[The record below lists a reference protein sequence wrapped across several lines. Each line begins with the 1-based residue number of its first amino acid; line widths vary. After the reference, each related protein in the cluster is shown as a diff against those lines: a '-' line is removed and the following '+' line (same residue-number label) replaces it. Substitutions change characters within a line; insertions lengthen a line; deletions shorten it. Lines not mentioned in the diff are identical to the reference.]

1 MKLEQQVFGK
11 DRHADIG
18 TVLGRYN
25 VVLYEN
31 DQQVRVVEVHEH
43 SRHYALD
50 VAINWINRI
59 IEE

>member
-1 MKLEQQVFGK
+1 MKLEHQVFGK
-11 DRHADIG
+11 NRHADIG

-31 DQQVRVVEVHEH
+31 GQQVRVVEVHEH

-50 VAINWINRI
+50 VAENWITGLI
-59 IEE
+59 KK